1 MQKSEETIID
11 NTNENDILVDRAK
24 IVSFLTA
31 LQLRK
36 LTLKQAIELE
46 RLMVKERARAIRN
59 GIADLDIILGYYLV
73 GLDGYVNG
81 RYYPST

>member
-11 NTNENDILVDRAK
+11 NTDENDILVYRAK

-36 LTLKQAIELE
+36 LTLKQATELE

-59 GIADLDIILGYYLV
+59 GIVDLDIILGYYLV
-73 GLDGYVNG
+73 GLYGYANG

>member
-11 NTNENDILVDRAK
+11 NTDENDILVYRAK

-31 LQLRK
+31 LQWRK
-36 LTLKQAIELE
+36 LTLKQATELE

-59 GIADLDIILGYYLV
+59 DLDIILGYYLV